1 MIEAYQEGGMAMGF
15 IVLLGLSAI
24 VAGILHAAFARR
36 WSLVVGLV
44 NVPLPLLVGIAGWV
58 MGRIAVERA
67 LSYSAM
73 DPVMYAELGMQG
85 YAEARIPLW
94 FGAGV
99 FLLAAVPFAVG
110 VVRQVRRLG

>member
-1 MIEAYQEGGMAMGF
+1 MMVF
-15 IVLLGLSAI
+15 TVVFGLSAI

-36 WSLVVGLV
+36 WSLVVGIV
-44 NVPLPLLVGIAGWV
+44 NVPLPLLAGIAGWV

-85 YAEARIPLW
+85 YAEARIPLVL
-94 FGAGV
+94 GAIV
-99 FLLAAVPFAVG
+99 FFFAAVPFAVG